1 MKGKTLLNQAKDDY
15 PIDQGIR
22 WANVC
27 TKNIIGEERCLI
39 RVTDD
44 NPKQI
49 VWSLHK
55 EDINDKCGIWFELM
69 QILEIVSEIV

>member
-1 MKGKTLLNQAKDDY
+1 MTILLIKVFD
-15 PIDQGIR
+15 G
-22 WANVC
+22 ANVC
-27 TKNIIGEERCLI
+27 TNNIIGEERCLI

-69 QILEIVSEIV
+69 